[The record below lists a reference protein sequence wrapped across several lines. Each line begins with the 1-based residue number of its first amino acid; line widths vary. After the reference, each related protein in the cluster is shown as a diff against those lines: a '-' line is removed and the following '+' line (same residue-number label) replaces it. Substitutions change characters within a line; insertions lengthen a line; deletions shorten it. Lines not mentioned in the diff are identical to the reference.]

1 MNSEISTSLTLEEV
15 LTEYEAVIGLEV
27 HAQLNTKSKAYS
39 ADPNEFGSTPNT
51 NISPIS
57 LGLPGTLPKF
67 NREVMHFGVK
77 LGLAIQADIT
87 REMHFDRK
95 NYFYADLPKGYQI
108 TQDKTPICRGGRV
121 LIKDADGKE
130 KAIDITRIHMEEDSG
145 KSTHDLDPFDTLV
158 DLNRA
163 GVPLLEMV
171 TEPVIKNSTEAY
183 NYLIEVRKLLR
194 YLDVCDGNMEEGS
207 MRCDVNIS
215 IMKIGS
221 TEYGQRVEVKN
232 LNSIRNVARAIDYE
246 IVRHAGLLAKGEPIL
261 SETRNFDAPSG
272 TTTGM
277 RKKEAAHDYRY
288 FPEPDLGRVIV
299 SQDYIEEVRAELPA
313 LPNDLYKKYINTL
326 KLSEYDAYN
335 LTENKG
341 IAMYYEELIA
351 LTSNYKSAANWLMGS
366 IKSYLNQ
373 NALEIEQFPIAP
385 IQIVELIKI
394 IDEGIIIN
402 SVASQKIFPMMIDN
416 PTASPFQIA
425 KDNGWITQNNS
436 NELETIIKKIFADN
450 PNETERLKNG
460 EQKLTGFFMG
470 MVMKAAKGAADPK
483 TTTQLLNKIIAE
495 I

>member
-1 MNSEISTSLTLEEV
+1 MTLEEV
-15 LTEYEAVIGLEV
+15 LQKYEAIIGLEV
-27 HAQLNTKSKAYS
+27 HAQLNTHSKAYS
-39 ADPNEFGSTPNT
+39 SDPNEYGAMPNT

-67 NREVMHFGVK
+67 NKEVLHFGVK

-121 LIKDADGKE
+121 LIKDAHGNE
-130 KAIDITRIHMEEDSG
+130 KAIAITRIHMEEDSG

-183 NYLIEVRKLLR
+183 NYLTEVRKLLR

-215 IMKIGS
+215 IMPIGS
-221 TEYGQRVEVKN
+221 ENFGQRVEVKN

-246 IVRHAGLLAKGEPIL
+246 IVRHAELLEKGEPIAA
-261 SETRNFDAPSG
+261 ETRNFDAPSG
-272 TTTGM
+272 ATTGM

-288 FPEPDLGRVIV
+288 FPEPDLGKVTV
-299 SQDYIEEVRAELPA
+299 SQSYIEEVRKELPA
-313 LPNDLYKKYINTL
+313 LPNDLYKKYVNEL
-326 KLSEYDAYN
+326 KLSDYDAYN
-335 LTENKG
+335 ITDSKG
-341 IAMYYEELIA
+341 LALYFEEMIA
-351 LTSNYKSAANWLMGS
+351 LTSNYKSAVNWLMGS

-373 NALEIEQFPIAP
+373 NALEIEEFPIPAKKM
-385 IQIVELIKI
+385 VELIAI
-394 IDEGIIIN
+394 IDEGKIIN
-402 SVASQKIFPMMIDN
+402 SVASQKIFPLLLENPSASPLQLAIDN
-416 PTASPFQIA
+416 KWITNNDSHALEEIIA
-425 KDNGWITQNNS
+425 K
-436 NELETIIKKIFADN
+436 IFDEN
-450 PNETERLKNG
+450 PSETERFKNG

-470 MVMKAAKGAADPK
+470 LVMRAAKGAADPK
-483 TTTQLLNKIIAE
+483 TTTQLLNEMINKR
-495 I
+495 